1 MVEAIKTINLATI
14 LGGIGLVVMSLW
26 PGFAGGCWIF
36 LALPLIALLGLAW
49 LLVAMIG
56 YVRHRNAPSLRQLA
70 VAPILVCLTLAL
82 LVFYIPRRIA
92 FLAHRGPFEKHVAS
106 VRANG
111 YPTERPGWIGIYRVD
126 MCVTDPRGGVYFR
139 TGTGPDG
146 IGPDTVSYGFVYRP
160 NRKGSPFGAS
170 GYRVRRLGGEWYWF
184 EASDDSY

>member
-1 MVEAIKTINLATI
+1 MAEAIKTINVATV
-14 LGGIGLVVMSLW
+14 LGAIGLVVLSLW
-26 PGFAGGCWIF
+26 PGFAGGCWVF
-36 LALPLIALLGLAW
+36 FALPLIALLGLAW

-56 YVRHRNAPSLRQLA
+56 YVRRRNAPSLRQLA

-92 FLAHRGPFEKHVAS
+92 FFGHRGQFEKHLAS

-111 YPTERPGWIGIYRVD
+111 YPTERLGWVGIYRVD

-139 TGTGPDG
+139 TATGPGG

-160 NRKGSPFGAS
+160 NRQGSPFGAS
-170 GYRVRRLGGEWYWF
+170 GYLVRPLSGEWYWF

>member
-1 MVEAIKTINLATI
+1 MAEAIKTINLATI
-14 LGGIGLVVMSLW
+14 LGAIGLVILSLW

-92 FLAHRGPFEKHVAS
+92 FLAHRGQFEKHVAS

-111 YPTERPGWIGIYRVD
+111 YPTERPGWVGIYHVD
-126 MCVTDPRGGVYFR
+126 MCATDPRGGVYFR

-160 NRKGSPFGAS
+160 NRTGSPFGAS
-170 GYRVRRLGGEWYWF
+170 GYLVRRLSGEWYWF
-184 EASDDSY
+184 EASDDWH